1 MENRENR
8 YVEYVENNIANRN
21 NIITHSLYNKTE
33 KSTSLSQKES
43 YRSYYMFD
51 KSLFDHVK
59 KYSSVKNYEGLV
71 YVDRLTLDIDKHTM
85 NDEELLESVKQCI
98 QEIE

>member
-1 MENRENR
+1 MENREDR

-59 KYSSVKNYEGLV
+59 KYSSVKFIKSFKARKIYKKKFNKFN
-71 YVDRLTLDIDKHTM
+71 TFA
-85 NDEELLESVKQCI
+85 CI
-98 QEIE
+98 